1 VALDGHDDW
10 PRDAGLGGA
19 GGVAEMNDYG
29 RQFGGAFEAMA
40 HLAAIGVV
48 AMLVLGVI
56 ALVGTIASLWWAWN
70 HLSVVMS

>member
-1 VALDGHDDW
+1 
-10 PRDAGLGGA
+10 
-19 GGVAEMNDYG
+19 MNDYG